1 MSEHDNTNRGAV
13 FPPYPEQKMILTGK
27 ANNDGQDENLIFTMT
42 QTKDGRKIIDIYKKV
57 GTLFENDKKG
67 NDKAPDYTG
76 PFDGRRIST
85 WRQSKGDLKYM
96 SLEISDKRTQ
106 NAGGNTSQPV
116 DDSIPF

>member
-57 GTLFENDKKG
+57 GTLF
-67 NDKAPDYTG
+67 
-76 PFDGRRIST
+76 
-85 WRQSKGDLKYM
+85 
-96 SLEISDKRTQ
+96 
-106 NAGGNTSQPV
+106 
-116 DDSIPF
+116 